1 MKNGVFQWIGT
12 QRRVSIF
19 SLLRCSDV
27 TTDFYILDTLIS
39 YFLFTCLISLAILL
53 FILNNYFIYFCSSI
67 IFRHPPSAVR
77 RLPSPIRLPPSAFR
91 IRRPF
96 PPFTDSRSICDL
108 WLMISIR
115 FVCFCVSRFVAC
127 DRNYDWRQRKTQLWK
142 RLSNFR
148 VRVFVTSAVKIVN
161 SFSKSFLKTNRSR
174 PG

>member
-1 MKNGVFQWIGT
+1 MQWCDNWFLYSWYFNFLFFIY
-12 QRRVSIF
+12 
-19 SLLRCSDV
+19 L
-27 TTDFYILDTLIS
+27 S
-39 YFLFTCLISLAILL
+39 YFFGYLTIYLKQLFYLFL
-53 FILNNYFIYFCSSI
+53 FIYYFSPSTV
-67 IFRHPPSAVR
+67 RRPPSAV
-77 RLPSPIRLPPSAFR
+77 PHPPSAFR